1 MDVTQIQNAIEH
13 LSVELIIALSNNL
26 ESDAAQSSV
35 IITLTVQVENVM
47 LKIINAA

>member
-1 MDVTQIQNAIEH
+1 MDVTQIQNVKGH
-13 LSVELIIALSNNL
+13 LSVELIIALYNNS